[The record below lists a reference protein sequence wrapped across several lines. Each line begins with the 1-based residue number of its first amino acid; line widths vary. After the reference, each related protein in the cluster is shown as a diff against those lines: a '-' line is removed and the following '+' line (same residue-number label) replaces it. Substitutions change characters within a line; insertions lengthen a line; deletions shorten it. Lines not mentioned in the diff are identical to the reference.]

1 VHYDQLRPLIRTI
14 PELASLTDS
23 RGFAFAIQ
31 RSAVASTYVLAGR
44 ETNDVIDVVT
54 KLSELPSLAAEGLLF
69 TLD

>member
-1 VHYDQLRPLIRTI
+1 
-14 PELASLTDS
+14 
-23 RGFAFAIQ
+23 
-31 RSAVASTYVLAGR
+31 VLAGR